1 MGGLNRTSDR
11 LDGPEIEPY
20 ARTPAGLV
28 PGRIPMRA
36 GVALSLLLALS
47 QPRSTKAAPPSEVA
61 FGGEVPSLS
70 RVIAIARQNAPTVVV
85 GRAQVATA
93 RAGRVGAGI
102 PPVGNP
108 YVELT
113 GERALSGSNRNI
125 GINGTLW
132 LPLEVAGQRGSRLA
146 EADAQ
151 IRFQGSALALSRS
164 LAVADAIRA
173 FGMTLVGGE
182 RLRVLGELIEVA
194 RSEAATN
201 ESRYRAGDATAQDA
215 RLSQLDL
222 ARYSVMLEEARADA
236 AASFADLAR
245 VTGIVYD
252 TPPNAPLQAP
262 AITADATIERSPL
275 LSVSR
280 AEAAYHAKSK
290 ERWEREAA
298 GPFSLM
304 LIAGTDEFG
313 EPKAGGG
320 LAYAFPVSH
329 RFQGERARAEAERS
343 RALVEERVNRKLLQ
357 ARVVGLRREL
367 EQVKRALQVIQ
378 ETAEPAAVAAV
389 QASLEMRRAGKG
401 DLLALLTS
409 RRDLALLRLRR
420 TDLLQ
425 REWNL
430 TSDLAAI
437 TGASP

>member
-1 MGGLNRTSDR
+1 MGGLNVLSDR
-11 LDGPEIEPY
+11 LDVPDIGPH
-20 ARTPAGLV
+20 ARTTAGSV
-28 PGRIPMRA
+28 PGRISMRA
-36 GVALSLLLALS
+36 RVAFALILGLL
-47 QPRSTKAAPPSEVA
+47 QPRTTVAAPPSEVS

-70 RVIAIARQNAPTVVV
+70 RVIAIARQNSPPVVV

-93 RAGRVGAGI
+93 RAARVGAGL

-113 GERALSGSNRNI
+113 GERALAGSNRSV

-132 LPLEVAGQRGSRLA
+132 LPLEIAGQRGSRLA

-151 IRFQGSALALSRS
+151 IKFQGSALALSRS

-173 FGMTLVGGE
+173 YGMTLVGGE

-194 RSEAATN
+194 RSEASTN
-201 ESRYRAGDATAQDA
+201 EARYRAGDATAQDA

-222 ARYSVMLEEARADA
+222 ARYSVMLEEARADV
-236 AASFADLAR
+236 AASFAELAR

-252 TPPNAPLQAP
+252 TPPKATLQAP
-262 AITADATIERSPL
+262 TIAGDTGVDRSPL

-290 ERWEREAA
+290 ERWEKEAA
-298 GPFSLM
+298 GPLSLM

-343 RALVEERVNRKLLQ
+343 RALIEERVNRKLLQ

-378 ETAEPAAVAAV
+378 ETAEPAARAAV
-389 QASLEMRRAGKG
+389 DASMDMRRAGKG